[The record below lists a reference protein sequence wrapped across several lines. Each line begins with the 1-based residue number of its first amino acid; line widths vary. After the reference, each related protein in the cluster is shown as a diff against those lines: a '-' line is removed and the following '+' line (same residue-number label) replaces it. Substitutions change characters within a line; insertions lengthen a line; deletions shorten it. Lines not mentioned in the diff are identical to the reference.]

1 MHKEHFLSK
10 IMYKKATDSL
20 RIINQHGERE
30 KGNRQSRPRKKTRLG
45 HEAYETYFSSILWIY
60 DRFEL

>member
-1 MHKEHFLSK
+1 
-10 IMYKKATDSL
+10 MYKKATDSL

-45 HEAYETYFSSILWIY
+45 HEAYETYFSCILWIY